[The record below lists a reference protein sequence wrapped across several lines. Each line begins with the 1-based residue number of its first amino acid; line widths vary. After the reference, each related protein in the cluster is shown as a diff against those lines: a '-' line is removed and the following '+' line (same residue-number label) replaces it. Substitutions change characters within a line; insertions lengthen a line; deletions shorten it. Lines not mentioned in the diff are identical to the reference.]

1 MKLVY
6 VDLRLAKELKESE
19 RNNVQSIA
27 KSKRKKKNNKKI
39 IVYVGF
45 NGAVVSITRS
55 EAPNW
60 LNKTNTCKF
69 DVAPLHIISLNESH
83 KIYNINTSLTL
94 SGITI

>member
-1 MKLVY
+1 MCRVLQGQ
-6 VDLRLAKELKESE
+6 KE
-19 RNNVQSIA
+19 
-27 KSKRKKKNNKKI
+27 KKKNKKI
-39 IVYVGF
+39 IVYVVF

-69 DVAPLHIISLNESH
+69 DIVPLHIISLNESH